1 MDIFFQLFWL
11 FFILSVLSPYFQQ
24 QWLLGARTRKIAE
37 LERRRKAGSSPSST
51 ARRR

>member
-37 LERRRKAGSSPSST
+37 LETFFFSSRRRHT
-51 ARRR
+51 R